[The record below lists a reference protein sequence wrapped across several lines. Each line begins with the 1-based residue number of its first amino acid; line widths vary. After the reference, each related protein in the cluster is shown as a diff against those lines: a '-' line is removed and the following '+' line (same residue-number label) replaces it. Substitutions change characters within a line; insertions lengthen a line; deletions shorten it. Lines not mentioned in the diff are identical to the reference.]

1 MIGGGGDYVMDLWKA
16 FEFVRGFVDLATI
29 KHNVEIVCVDCKVF
43 VFVGGQGGKEGD
55 GCSTV
60 CAEHF
65 RVMIFLKQCC
75 SGFDITR
82 LLCPCLCVGWAC
94 VGQ

>member
-43 VFVGGQGGKEGD
+43 VFVGVKGGKVMAVRLCD
-55 GCSTV
+55 
-60 CAEHF
+60 EHF
-65 RVMIFLKQCC
+65 RVMIF
-75 SGFDITR
+75 
-82 LLCPCLCVGWAC
+82 
-94 VGQ
+94 